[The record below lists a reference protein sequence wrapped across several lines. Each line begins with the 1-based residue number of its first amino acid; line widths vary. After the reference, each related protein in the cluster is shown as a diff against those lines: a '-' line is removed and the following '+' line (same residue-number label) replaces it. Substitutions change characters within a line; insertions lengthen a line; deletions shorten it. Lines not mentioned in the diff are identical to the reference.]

1 MNSLKVKFFLF
12 FIVLGILISLIMYI
26 PYSRYI
32 KYTYETTLTRV
43 LDLVEKQ
50 YPALSDPA
58 GLEKEGRAEAET
70 YWDIVYAM
78 NNAAESF
85 GLAYIYY
92 VRPSG
97 DTYRFVFSSE
107 QNPKDYTL
115 DAIFASYELRDIP
128 AAMDRACKTGVPQIS
143 KKPYTDVWGTF
154 ISAYRP
160 IFNNNAIVGVLG
172 VDYELTAIRAFQ
184 FRARLALIVSLA
196 LAVMTAGVLTV
207 HISKNLIVPIKGLE
221 KTAEALANM
230 DFNVTIDNLKKDEI
244 GNMQRALIR
253 IRDRLRNAVDDLK
266 VHLENTTGTGKRL
279 ITVIAESSDALRV
292 ITDNMDRMETETDAQ
307 MESVIETSGAIEE
320 IIKSISALDNAV
332 TVQAAHI
339 GESAAAVEQRAAYID
354 SIRST
359 VEYVGKSTDALS
371 KSSSS
376 GHTMLLK
383 LAEEVRQMHE
393 QSATLQNA
401 NKAIADIAGQTNIL
415 AMNAAIEAA
424 HAGESG
430 KGFAVVAAEIRKLAE
445 LAGKESEAISAEIKK
460 LEKAI
465 EQIGTVSHETVAA
478 MNAIFTEIKT
488 LDTSFAQVNH
498 AVEDLASGSGQIL
511 TALRFVQD
519 TTGQVRD
526 DAGIIHR
533 QSDSIHREMKNL
545 RHTSLEVM
553 KHAHEVKL
561 AGGSIAS
568 FLEKAKEITIN

>member
-12 FIVLGILISLIMYI
+12 FIGLGILISLIMYI

-32 KYTYETTLTRV
+32 KYTYENILTKV
-43 LDLVEKQ
+43 LELVEKQ

-58 GLEKEGRAEAET
+58 GLEREGRAEAET
-70 YWDIVYAM
+70 YWDLVYAM
-78 NNAAESF
+78 NNVVESF
-85 GLAYIYY
+85 GLTYIYY

-97 DTYRFVFSSE
+97 NTYQFVFSSE
-107 QNPKDYTL
+107 QNPKDYPL
-115 DAIFASYELRDIP
+115 DVIFASYEPKDIP
-128 AAMDRACKTGVPQIS
+128 AAMDGTYKTGVPQIS
-143 KKPYTDVWGTF
+143 KKLFTNVWGTF

-160 IFNNNAIVGVLG
+160 IFNNNTIVGVLG
-172 VDYELTAIRAFQ
+172 VDYEITTIRVFQ
-184 FRARLALIVSLA
+184 FRARLALIVSLV
-196 LAVMTAGVLTV
+196 LAFMIAGVLTLYV
-207 HISKNLIVPIKGLE
+207 SKNLIVPIKELE
-221 KTAEALANM
+221 KMAEALANM
-230 DFNVTIDNLKKDEI
+230 DFNATIDKLKKDEI
-244 GNMQRALIR
+244 GNMQWALIR
-253 IRDRLRNAVDDLK
+253 IRDRLRNTVDDLK
-266 VHLENTTGTGKRL
+266 VHLENTTDTGKRL
-279 ITVIAESSDALRV
+279 TTVIAESSDALKV
-292 ITDNMDRMETETDAQ
+292 ITDNMDQMGTETDAQ
-307 MESVIETSGAIEE
+307 MESVLETSGAIEE
-320 IIKSISALDNAV
+320 IIKSIHALDNAV
-332 TVQAAHI
+332 AVQATHI

-354 SIRST
+354 AIRAT
-359 VEYVGKSTDALS
+359 VEHVGKTTDALS

-401 NKAIADIAGQTNIL
+401 NKTIADIAAQTNIL

-478 MNAIFTEIKT
+478 MNTIFTEIKA
-488 LDTSFAQVNH
+488 LDTSFTQVNH
-498 AVEDLASGSGQIL
+498 SVEDLASGSGQIL
-511 TALRFVQD
+511 TALRLVQD

-526 DAGIIHR
+526 DAGTIHR
-533 QSDSIHREMKNL
+533 QSDSIHQEMKNL

-568 FLEKAKEITIN
+568 FLEQAKEITIN